1 MCWLRRESFKKTG
14 HDGSK
19 FLIGR
24 RDQRPSSFGGS
35 SFGGPPARL
44 KTWNS
49 MDNAF
54 RMLASSLQ
62 RKLDPG
68 VRELQITVNNVSAP
82 RVHSLKA
89 PTRNPLHGQSC
100 AMEGAIAFTSQRFL
114 KPTCGCR
121 ARPHKDLEIASLLH
135 SRGLSFGVQRA

>member
-1 MCWLRRESFKKTG
+1 MEPLPSIIMQFSNTRSHIHSKTYLQSQG
-14 HDGSK
+14 
-19 FLIGR
+19 
-24 RDQRPSSFGGS
+24 
-35 SFGGPPARL
+35 FGGPPARL

-100 AMEGAIAFTSQRFL
+100 AMEGAIAFTSQRLL